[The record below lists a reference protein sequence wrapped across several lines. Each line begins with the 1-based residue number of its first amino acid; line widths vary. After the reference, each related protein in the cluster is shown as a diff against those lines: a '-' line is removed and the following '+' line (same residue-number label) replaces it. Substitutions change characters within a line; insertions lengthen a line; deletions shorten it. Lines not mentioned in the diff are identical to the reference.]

1 MQYKKEFELVVE
13 AMKNLDT
20 KVEMGVFL
28 NGLKNGIQAKLKVSQ
43 FKTLAALMDKDLEL
57 EERNLA

>member
-20 KVEMGVFL
+20 EVEMGVLL
-28 NGLKNGIQAKLKVSQ
+28 NGLKNGIQAKLKVS
-43 FKTLAALMDKDLEL
+43 
-57 EERNLA
+57 